1 MELEAWPGACAIA
14 CARTQPMHTCSA
26 ESGIE
31 HSGTSFVAERRAR
44 SSLEKA
50 PTRSVTPLPYPA
62 RARLRPVAL
71 RPTLS
76 DGLPLSC
83 RLSEE
88 TATEPPM
95 QGSVRVKTSLPYVR
109 RIHRETLALSE
120 KTIYCLW
127 LRIVLLKRSVGGLI
141 AAGLKNSPIKGYVG
155 WGRENYATRER
166 RETAN

>member
-1 MELEAWPGACAIA
+1 MVNRERELIPRCRARPLEQKARPCACAIA
-14 CARTQPMHTCSA
+14 IACAMTQQMQTCSG
-26 ESGIE
+26 ESDIP
-31 HSGTSFVAERRAR
+31 HSGTSFLAERRAR

-88 TATEPPM
+88 TATKPQM
-95 QGSVRVKTSLPYVR
+95 Q
-109 RIHRETLALSE
+109 
-120 KTIYCLW
+120 
-127 LRIVLLKRSVGGLI
+127 
-141 AAGLKNSPIKGYVG
+141 
-155 WGRENYATRER
+155 
-166 RETAN
+166 

>member
-1 MELEAWPGACAIA
+1 MVNRERELISRCRARPMEQKTRPCAIAIAIA
-14 CARTQPMHTCSA
+14 CAMTQQMQTCSG
-26 ESGIE
+26 ESDIP
-31 HSGTSFVAERRAR
+31 HSGTSFLAERRAR

-62 RARLRPVAL
+62 VAGLRPVAL

-83 RLSEE
+83 RLSEKNRHR
-88 TATEPPM
+88 TARCSDRF
-95 QGSVRVKTSLPYVR
+95 GVKSSVSSFR
-109 RIHRETLALSE
+109 RIHRETLALFE

-141 AAGLKNSPIKGYVG
+141 AAGLKN
-155 WGRENYATRER
+155 
-166 RETAN
+166 